1 MKSTAVKSEFIQRR
15 AEGQSYDTIANAL
28 QVSKSTCSAWEAELG
43 AQITL
48 RKQQELNDLYN
59 QYGLV
64 KAARIK
70 RLGDT
75 LAKID
80 EAIDAADLTQIP
92 PEKLLRLKLEYA
104 RELRDEYKGNVE
116 ALLPDDGSATDSNV
130 YFVLVNIYN
139 RLSSGEISVQQAK
152 VEIEA
157 LQQLKGAFDRATSE
171 DLFPG
176 FSKHIDLDDPKT
188 LEMLVAALDDAEG
201 D

>member
-1 MKSTAVKSEFIQRR
+1 
-15 AEGQSYDTIANAL
+15 
-28 QVSKSTCSAWEAELG
+28 
-43 AQITL
+43 
-48 RKQQELNDLYN
+48 
-59 QYGLV
+59 
-64 KAARIK
+64 
-70 RLGDT
+70 
-75 LAKID
+75 
-80 EAIDAADLTQIP
+80 
-92 PEKLLRLKLEYA
+92 
-104 RELRDEYKGNVE
+104 
-116 ALLPDDGSATDSNV
+116 
-130 YFVLVNIYN
+130 VNIYN